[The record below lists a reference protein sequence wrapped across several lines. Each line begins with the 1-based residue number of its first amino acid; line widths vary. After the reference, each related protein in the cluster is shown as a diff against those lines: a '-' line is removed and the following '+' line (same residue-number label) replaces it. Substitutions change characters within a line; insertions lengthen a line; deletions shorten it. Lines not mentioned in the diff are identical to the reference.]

1 MEIRRS
7 HMVKR
12 AGRVCCLTFDDGPS
26 PNTDRVLDIL
36 DRYGIKATFFV
47 VGRTGAADQ
56 ERMRRIVASGHTI
69 AMHSWSHDYKKVYA
83 SVEDFLGEFDQ
94 LYHWIYQCIN
104 IQM

>member
-12 AGRVCCLTFDDGPS
+12 AGRVW
-26 PNTDRVLDIL
+26 
-36 DRYGIKATFFV
+36 
-47 VGRTGAADQ
+47 TGAADQ

-69 AMHSWSHDYKKVYA
+69 AMHSWSHDYNKVYA